1 MNQENGNVKI
11 GADLNPDAQAA
22 APGGPDR
29 SNRLRLWV
37 NWVLALLTVVGAASV
52 MVFSLAAVMST
63 AACSD
68 KQCPN
73 LGPSGISFNVL
84 FYGAP
89 VVALMEVPNESI
101 SAYGV
106 VDAEPVSHAGGQNR
120 LFRIRNMVEKPSA
133 KDAPSNLAIIGRY
146 VLTPEV
152 FKSLDAVEPGSGG
165 EIQLTDGLKHL
176 LRSRPIYGYRFE
188 GTRYDAGDKLG
199 FLKATV
205 EFALKRYDLGEA
217 FRAYL
222 KTLTL

>member
-1 MNQENGNVKI
+1 MMSQENGDVKVDA
-11 GADLNPDAQAA
+11 GVDRDAQSA

-89 VVALMEVPNESI
+89 VVAALTIVI
-101 SAYGV
+101 SFFTARRRWGFV
-106 VDAEPVSHAGGQNR
+106 VPVSA
-120 LFRIRNMVEKPSA
+120 
-133 KDAPSNLAIIGRY
+133 LALL
-146 VLTPEV
+146 VADLTI
-152 FKSLDAVEPGSGG
+152 LAV
-165 EIQLTDGLKHL
+165 
-176 LRSRPIYGYRFE
+176 
-188 GTRYDAGDKLG
+188 
-199 FLKATV
+199 TV
-205 EFALKRYDLGEA
+205 AQ
-217 FRAYL
+217 
-222 KTLTL
+222 